1 MEASFLRAIPFF
13 LPLAIFP
20 LLSAAA
26 LNGGWW
32 IAGPIAFIFAN
43 SFDPVFGV
51 EERNIDPNGT
61 PEGQLFWYKLSIWI
75 WAALWPMTLAF
86 TLWQIL
92 VPGRLAV
99 WESIVIAVLL
109 AMIAPSVYM
118 ISHEFI
124 HRRAA
129 WERRVAEFLLASVSY
144 PLYAIEHVYIHHS
157 RVATPGDPESAPRG
171 VSFWQFFVRGLP
183 KSLVNCWQ
191 YECNRMAH
199 GQHPPWHI
207 TSVFW
212 RYCFAT
218 AAWYALGWWMGGWWG
233 LLIFLILGTAVI
245 FQMRLSDYIQHY
257 GLRRILLPN
266 GRFERVYA
274 RHAWSADYRLT
285 NWLFYNAQRHSDHHA
300 SASRR
305 FPILQH
311 HGEDTAPQMPGP
323 YATMMALA
331 AFPKHWFATMDPLVD
346 QCRARFYPQ
355 IKDWSAY
362 DSPAFAARPEA
373 FEAIAE
379 ILAAAP
385 RLACWMNR
393 MPKLLDS
400 LQSSEFTDLDLPQG
414 FGPDSEFERIARRG
428 LVRLYWTRELGPDEM
443 KEQIAEIPTQDAKEA
458 ATAAREWS
466 NAKIFQIGVHTV
478 RANLTLSEARAVVS
492 RVAAASISTVLSAVC
507 EDLAERKSPRPGSG
521 LCAVAFGDLAAG
533 TGMLD
538 SELDLLFLYEG
549 EREYYDHLYR
559 RFRKVLSTFT
569 RDNLL
574 IAPASGVETARP
586 VRSFTDFFEHHR
598 DAGSQNELLELAR
611 ARLVFASDH
620 SDLAAR
626 FETMR
631 RDILTHSPLRNA
643 LISTL
648 EQASFGA
655 AAPGLESLNDM
666 RGGLLDVERTARVLQ
681 LKHAVEV
688 PELFAVETASIF
700 EAAGAGGVIRQE
712 AAECLAGAATL
723 WGNLRAA
730 LDLVADKGF
739 VAETASDGVKAVV
752 AQAAG
757 LEDFGSLAGHI
768 REMATRTADAIGEIQ
783 DTKK

>member
-1 MEASFLRAIPFF
+1 MDASFLGAIPFF
-13 LPLAIFP
+13 LPLAVFP
-20 LLSAAA
+20 LIWAAA

-32 IAGPIAFIFAN
+32 IAGPIAFLFAN
-43 SFDPVFGV
+43 SLDLVFGV
-51 EERNIDPNGT
+51 EERNVDPNGT
-61 PEGQLFWYKLSIWI
+61 PEGKLFWYKLSVWI

-92 VPGRLAV
+92 VAGRLAV
-99 WESIVIAVLL
+99 WEQVGLAVLL
-109 AMIAPSVYM
+109 AMIAPWVY
-118 ISHEFI
+118 IVSHELI

-157 RVATPGDPESAPRG
+157 RVGTPGDPESAPRG

-183 KSLVNCWQ
+183 KSLVSCWQ
-191 YECNRMAH
+191 YERNRMAH
-199 GQHPPWHI
+199 GQRPPWHV

-212 RYCFAT
+212 RYFFAT
-218 AAWYALGWWMGGWWG
+218 AAWYAFGWWMGGWWG
-233 LLIFLILGTAVI
+233 LLIFLVLGTTVI

-257 GLRRILLPN
+257 GLRRILLPSR
-266 GRFERVYA
+266 RFERVHA
-274 RHAWSADYRLT
+274 RHVWSADYRLT
-285 NWLFYNAQRHSDHHA
+285 NWLYYNGQRHPDHHA
-300 SASRR
+300 FANRR

-323 YATMMALA
+323 YGTMMALA

-346 QCRARFYPQ
+346 QWRARFYPQ
-355 IKDWSAY
+355 IEDWSAY
-362 DSPAFAARPEA
+362 DSPAFEARPEA

-385 RLACWMNR
+385 RLACRMNR
-393 MPKLLDS
+393 SPKLLDS

-428 LVRLYWTRELGPDEM
+428 LVRLYWTRELGLDEM

-492 RVAAASISTVLSAVC
+492 RVAAASISAVLSAVC
-507 EDLAERKSPRPGSG
+507 EDLAERKSPRSGSG
-521 LCAVAFGDLAAG
+521 FCAVAFGDLAAG
-533 TGMLD
+533 TGILD

-549 EREYYDHLYR
+549 EGEYYDHLHC

-569 RDNLL
+569 RNNLL
-574 IAPASGVETARP
+574 IASASGVETARP
-586 VRSFTDFFEHHR
+586 VRSFTDFLEHHR
-598 DAGSQNELLELAR
+598 NVGSQDELLELAR
-611 ARLVFASDH
+611 ARLVFASDY

-626 FETMR
+626 FETTR

-655 AAPGLESLNDM
+655 AEPGLESLDGM
-666 RGGLLDVERTARVLQ
+666 RGGLLDVERAARVLQ
-681 LKHAVEV
+681 LKHAAEV
-688 PELFAVETASIF
+688 PELFTVETASVF
-700 EAAGAGGVIRQE
+700 KAAGAGGLIRQE
-712 AAECLAGAATL
+712 AAECLSGAATL
-723 WGNLRAA
+723 WSNLRTV
-730 LDLVADKGF
+730 LGLVADEGF

-752 AQAAG
+752 AEAAG
-757 LEDFGSLAGHI
+757 LEDFRSLAGHI
-768 REMATRTADAIGEIQ
+768 REVATRAASGIGEIQ
-783 DTKK
+783 GTRK